1 MSFIFVWHSAK
12 PWSGGGGVSYLSVE
26 SGGQLLA
33 VAPADDRGVHF
44 GRGLFLLLLQ
54 TGEKFHFLRQA
65 TPENKPNREY
75 KHF

>member
-12 PWSGGGGVSYLSVE
+12 LWSGGGRGGVSYLGVE

-54 TGEKFHFLRQA
+54 AGE
-65 TPENKPNREY
+65 
-75 KHF
+75 

>member
-54 TGEKFHFLRQA
+54 AGE
-65 TPENKPNREY
+65 
-75 KHF
+75 